1 MFAQEPQVLQE
12 DVVIE
17 GSGASA
23 AAAGKRK
30 REAQE
35 EEEQEQE
42 EHGSLRQQ
50 SLFERIPFDERGIDD
65 QPAAAYDDEPLG
77 RTDWEDYPWPL
88 TILTS
93 EQEASLCELGPE
105 AYRS

>member
-1 MFAQEPQVLQE
+1 MACDHGHPWPERRDNLRTP
-12 DVVIE
+12 
-17 GSGASA
+17 A
-23 AAAGKRK
+23 AA
-30 REAQE
+30 
-35 EEEQEQE
+35 QEQE

-77 RTDWEDYPWPL
+77 RNDWEDYPWPL